1 MAEKPTIIELNPQKT
16 IAAAVSAAKAHVNA
30 VNAHAGGGSSGGS
43 SPGNSGRGKGQ
54 GSGK

>member
-16 IAAAVSAAKAHVNA
+16 IAAAVSAARAHVNA